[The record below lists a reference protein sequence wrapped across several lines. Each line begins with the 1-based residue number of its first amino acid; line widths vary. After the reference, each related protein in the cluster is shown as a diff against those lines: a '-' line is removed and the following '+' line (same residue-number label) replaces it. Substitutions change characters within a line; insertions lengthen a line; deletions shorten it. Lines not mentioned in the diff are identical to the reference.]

1 MRGLVFACLAAF
13 GVACSAASD
22 PTGSQRAPI
31 ISGHASD
38 ASQDFVILLVH
49 YDPSQGIVE
58 SCSGSLLAPNLVLT
72 ARHCVSNTDGQG
84 FACDQNGNSLTGGG
98 AIGSDFPASSLSV
111 YYGETRPTLGVTPP
125 DAKGAAI
132 YHDGATNLCNHDLA
146 LVLLDQAIPGADI
159 AQIRLDSPPTVDER
173 TDAVGWGLVND
184 STFPSVRQQRD
195 NVLVQIVGPFAGSA
209 NQLPVAP
216 NDFLVGESI
225 CSGDSG
231 GPSLDMTTNAIL
243 GVVSAG
249 GNNTAYDPNNPA
261 GTCIGATNYYTR
273 VDAFSDLIR
282 QACADAGQDPWLEG
296 GPDPRLAKF
305 GDACTTGADCQS
317 GLCLDNGTCTQDC
330 TADPTSCPT
339 GYDCT
344 AVSDTQSECTV
355 HASGCETSGHG
366 GNGAGV
372 IGVVLG
378 LVGLVSRR
386 RS

>member
-1 MRGLVFACLAAF
+1 MRGPLFACLAAF

-22 PTGSQRAPI
+22 PASSQRAPI

-38 ASQDFVILLVH
+38 ASQDFVVLLVH
-49 YDPSQGIVE
+49 YDASQGIVE
-58 SCSGSLLAPNLVLT
+58 SCTGSLLAPNLVLT
-72 ARHCVSNTDGQG
+72 ARHCVSNTDQQG
-84 FACDQNGNSLTGGG
+84 FACDANGNSITGGG
-98 AIGSDFPASSLSV
+98 KIGSDFPASTLSV
-111 YYGETRPTLGVTPP
+111 YYGENRPTLGLTQP
-125 DAKGAAI
+125 DAKGAAL

-146 LVLLDQAIPGADI
+146 LVLLDRSIPGADI
-159 AQIRLDSPPTVDER
+159 APIRLDSPPTAGER
-173 TDAVGWGLVND
+173 TDAVGWGLVNN
-184 STFPSVRQQRD
+184 SSFPSVRQQRD
-195 NVLVQIVGPFAGSA
+195 NVLIQIVGPFGGTP

-231 GPSLDMTTNAIL
+231 GPSLDMTTGAIL

-273 VDAFSDLIR
+273 VDGFSDVIL
-282 QACADAGQDPWLEG
+282 QAYADAGQDPWLEG

-305 GDACTTGADCQS
+305 GEPCSTGADCRS
-317 GLCLDNGTCTQDC
+317 GLCLDDGTCTQDC
-330 TADPTSCPT
+330 TADPTSCPD

-344 AVSDTQSECTV
+344 ALSDTQSQCTV
-355 HASGCETSGHG
+355 HAGGCETGGRG
-366 GNGAGV
+366 GNAAGLFCV
-372 IGVVLG
+372 AFAL
-378 LVGLVSRR
+378 LGLVSRR